1 MKLVIAITGM
11 PGSGKSTAVD
21 VLKSEGLRFVRMGD
35 AVRKEMTEKGI
46 EINNVSLRKYVLK
59 IRKIS
64 RYYVLNLVKKEI
76 DDAFRTSDLVILD
89 GVRNVGEIE
98 RLKKDGYHPV
108 SIAIMTDKQIRFER
122 IKKRHNSSDVT
133 EFSEFEWRE
142 TQELKYGI
150 AEVIATSDYYIL
162 NNYGIEEFSDKLKS
176 ILNTVRKQVKN
187 L

>member
-21 VLKSEGLRFVRMGD
+21 LLKSEGLRSIRMGD
-35 AVRKEMTEKGI
+35 AVRKEMTEKGL

-59 IRKIS
+59 IREIS

-76 DDAFRTSDLVILD
+76 DNAFKTSDLVVLD
-89 GVRNVGEIE
+89 GVRNIGEIE

-108 SIAIMTDKQIRFER
+108 SIAIMTDKRIRFER

-142 TQELKYGI
+142 AQELKYGI
-150 AEVIATSDYYIL
+150 ADVIATSDYYIL
-162 NNYGIEEFSDKLKS
+162 NNLDIDELSKQLKS
-176 ILNTVRKQVKN
+176 ILNKVKQ
-187 L
+187 

>member
-21 VLKSEGLRFVRMGD
+21 VLRAEGLKSVRMGD
-35 AVRKEMTEKGI
+35 AVRKEMTQNGI

-76 DDAFRTSDLVILD
+76 DGAFRTDDLIILD
-89 GVRNVGEIE
+89 GVRNIGEIE
-98 RLKKDGYHPV
+98 RLKKDGYNTV

-133 EFSEFEWRE
+133 KFSEFEWRE

-150 AEVIATSDYYIL
+150 SEVIATSDYYIL
-162 NNYGIEEFSDKLKS
+162 NNSNIGEFSNKMKQMLKLIKS
-176 ILNTVRKQVKN
+176 
-187 L
+187 